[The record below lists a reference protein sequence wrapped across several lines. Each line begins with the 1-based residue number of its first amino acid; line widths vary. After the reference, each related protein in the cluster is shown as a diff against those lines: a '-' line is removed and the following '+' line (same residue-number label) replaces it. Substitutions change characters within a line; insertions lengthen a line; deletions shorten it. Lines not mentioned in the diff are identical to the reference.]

1 MARDNYRKVKLL
13 KLIELLR
20 QHTDE
25 QNPMTTAQ
33 ICAAMG
39 EMGIPCDRRIITQ
52 DVANLNEL
60 GYEVMCQMIG
70 HEKAYYVADR
80 SFSVPELKILI
91 DAVHASSFI
100 TEKKSEELIEKIAA
114 LAGSHRA
121 DVLKRNMVCFNTRKH
136 SNEKI
141 LYTVDA
147 IEEAILTQ
155 KKVIFLYFDLD
166 ENGER
171 VYRRGG
177 HHYVV
182 EPIALVFNEDNYYMT
197 CYSSRHDSTSNYRVD
212 RMDGVKII
220 DEPCCEK
227 AIALRAQV
235 ASYTEQ
241 AFKMFGGQLEDV
253 VIEFDRS
260 LIGVVYDKFGEHVK
274 MMSSGENRII
284 APVRVRISPTFW
296 GWLFQF
302 GQDMRVISPEWV
314 VTSFYDH
321 TRLYTNDSKCED

>member
-1 MARDNYRKVKLL
+1 MALDNYRKVKLL
-13 KLIELLR
+13 KLLELLR
-20 QHTDE
+20 QQTDE

-33 ICAAMG
+33 ICDALK

-60 GYEVMCQMIG
+60 GYEVMSHMIG
-70 HEKAYYVADR
+70 HEKAYYIADR
-80 SFSVPELKILI
+80 SFSIPELKILI

-100 TEKKSEELIEKIAA
+100 TEKKSEDLINKIAA

-121 DVLKRNMVCFNTRKH
+121 EVLKRNMVCFNTRKH

-141 LYTVDA
+141 LYIVDEL
-147 IEEAILTQ
+147 EEAILSQ
-155 KKVIFLYFDLD
+155 KKVIFLYFDLN

-171 VYRRGG
+171 VYRRDG

-182 EPIALVFNEDNYYMT
+182 EPIALVFNEDNYYLT

-212 RMDGVKII
+212 RMDGVRII

-227 AIALRAQV
+227 AIALRNEV
-235 ASYTEQ
+235 AAYTEQ
-241 AFKMFGGQLEDV
+241 AFKMFSGHVEDV
-253 VIEFDRS
+253 VLEFDRTI
-260 LIGVVYDKFGEHVK
+260 IGAVYDKFGESVK
-274 MMSSGENRII
+274 MMPSGENKII
-284 APVRVRISPTFW
+284 ATVKVRISPTFW

-302 GQDMRVISPEWV
+302 GEQMRILSPENV
-314 VTSFYDH
+314 VLECAQRIANLS
-321 TRLYTNDSKCED
+321 